1 MAEPTLSKDA
11 VYNAAPTVRVNGQEY
26 PMVTELM
33 LSLEVKE
40 HEGGMSALE
49 LRVSNVASRDD
60 HSSNLAFED
69 DQVLK
74 LGTPI
79 AIYGGDRN
87 APQEIFR
94 GAITAL
100 EAEFPDT
107 EPPEL
112 VVLAEDMFQQ
122 ARMARRT
129 KIWQNSSIADVAKAV
144 AGQLNLKPVVTGLS
158 DSFPVLVQLNE
169 SDLAFLRRLLARADA
184 DLQVV
189 ADQMHVAA
197 RKDTDRGSLD
207 LALHG
212 ELRRARVLADLAH
225 QVTEVTVTGWDVKQ
239 GSTIS
244 STSTGSYLLP
254 GSGKKGADVLQDAVG
269 KRSEHAGD
277 PGVATQAEAKALA
290 DAIFDRRS
298 RPFLSIEGT
307 AEGNPALR
315 VGTQVN
321 LSGLGGRFS
330 NSYFVTRCRHKY
342 DLQSGYTTDFAA
354 ECAFLGAGSN
364 A

>member
-1 MAEPTLSKDA
+1 MAEPALSPDA
-11 VYNAAPTVRVNGQEY
+11 VYSAAPTVRVNGQEY
-26 PMVTELM
+26 PMVTEQM
-33 LSLEVKE
+33 LSVEIKE

-60 HSSNLAFED
+60 NTSDLAFED
-69 DQVLK
+69 DQILK
-74 LGTPI
+74 LGAQI

-94 GAITAL
+94 GIITAM
-100 EAEFPDT
+100 EADFPDSP
-107 EPPEL
+107 PPEL

-129 KIWQNSSIADVAKAV
+129 KVWQNSSIADVAKAV
-144 AGQLNLKPVVTGLS
+144 AGQLNLKPVVTGLT
-158 DSFPVLVQLNE
+158 DTFPVLVQLNE
-169 SDLAFLRRLLARADA
+169 SDLAFLRRLLARVDA

-189 ADQMHVAA
+189 ADEMHVAG
-197 RKDTDRGSLD
+197 RKDTSRGSLD
-207 LALHG
+207 LELHG
-212 ELRRARVLADLAH
+212 QLRRARVLADLAH

-239 GSTIS
+239 GSAIS

-254 GSGKKGADVLQDAVG
+254 GAGKKGADVLQDAIG
-269 KRSEHAGD
+269 KRSEHVGD
-277 PGVATQAEAKALA
+277 PGVATQSEAQALA

-298 RPFLSIEGT
+298 RPFLSVEGT

-321 LSGLGGRFS
+321 LTGLGGRFS
-330 NSYFVTRCRHKY
+330 NTYFVTRCRHKY
-342 DLQSGYTTDFAA
+342 DLEHGYSTDFEA
-354 ECAFLGAGSN
+354 ECAFLGAGS
-364 A
+364 